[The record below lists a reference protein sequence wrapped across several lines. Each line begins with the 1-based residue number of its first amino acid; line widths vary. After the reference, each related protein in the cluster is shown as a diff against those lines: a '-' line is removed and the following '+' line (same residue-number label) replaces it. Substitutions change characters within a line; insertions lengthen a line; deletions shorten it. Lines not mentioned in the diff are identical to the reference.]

1 MAIDKIH
8 TDILSRGII
17 QESVKEATSGKKDN
31 VKNSDKE
38 VKKSTLQDSTVFSK
52 DAKKLQETEV
62 ILQNALQKLKEMD
75 ELNLQKL
82 EGIQSKIDNDF
93 YNNDAVLDE
102 IIDEIFPE
110 EQIKKSVSRRIQAEK
125 YLSELNKLDQNDTL
139 DDTKIQDIKEKINK
153 GYYNSKEITEKIAD
167 ELLNIADI

>member
-93 YNNDAVLDE
+93 YNNDAVLD
-102 IIDEIFPE
+102 
-110 EQIKKSVSRRIQAEK
+110 
-125 YLSELNKLDQNDTL
+125 
-139 DDTKIQDIKEKINK
+139 
-153 GYYNSKEITEKIAD
+153 
-167 ELLNIADI
+167 